1 MSAGPK
7 TAKGKKRKE
16 LTGDGRK
23 RTFGEMVAKEET
35 DEQKLKEKF
44 IKKHMK

>member
-1 MSAGPK
+1 MSAEPK

-23 RTFGEMVAKEET
+23 RTFGEMVAKEEKE
-35 DEQKLKEKF
+35 EQKLKEQF
-44 IKKHMK
+44 IKRHKK